1 MKATGIV
8 RRIDAR
14 VIITPR
20 AIKPHK
26 HWVFTDFCPTQF
38 AQIHKIHSKSE
49 RKSPRFSFSLKR
61 YLLRSHQNIW
71 IQYANKTLSSFQYF
85 LLFRRRFY
93 R

>member
-26 HWVFTDFCPTQF
+26 HWGFADFVQKNRE
-38 AQIHKIHSKSE
+38 I
-49 RKSPRFSFSLKR
+49 KR
-61 YLLRSHQNIW
+61 L
-71 IQYANKTLSSFQYF
+71 YA
-85 LLFRRRFY
+85 
-93 R
+93 

>member
-26 HWVFTDFCPTQF
+26 YWVF
-38 AQIHKIHSKSE
+38 
-49 RKSPRFSFSLKR
+49 R
-61 YLLRSHQNIW
+61 
-71 IQYANKTLSSFQYF
+71 
-85 LLFRRRFY
+85 
-93 R
+93 

>member
-26 HWVFTDFCPTQF
+26 HWGL
-38 AQIHKIHSKSE
+38 H
-49 RKSPRFSFSLKR
+49 
-61 YLLRSHQNIW
+61 
-71 IQYANKTLSSFQYF
+71 
-85 LLFRRRFY
+85 
-93 R
+93 